1 VLPIETDDETAQN
14 RTSVIR
20 LARVHRLT
28 VYGVIYL
35 DLAGGIARAT
45 RSKDLRRAAA
55 AADVSLIET

>member
-1 VLPIETDDETAQN
+1 M
-14 RTSVIR
+14 IR
-20 LARVHRLT
+20 LARGHRLT